1 MQKNA
6 ANIQIIFEVGFF
18 LCDRKVRRFRKLQPP
33 QIRKPIDVPESV
45 RPLLLTRIFHFPFA
59 IFAISAMRR
68 PASKAAWRSSSQ
80 CSSRYFLLA
89 SSSKPASS

>member
-6 ANIQIIFEVGFF
+6 ANIQIIFEVGIF

-33 QIRKPIDVPESV
+33 QIRKPIGVPESV
-45 RPLLLTRIFHFPFA
+45 RPLLLTRIFHLP
-59 IFAISAMRR
+59 FAISAMRR